1 MNAPHR
7 QMKASPSKQRLRLWL
22 NLLRATR
29 KVEAALREEMR
40 QAYGSTL
47 PRFDVLSALDRARDG
62 LLMSELSQR
71 LMVSNGNVTG
81 IIERLVVDGLVERLP
96 VPGDK
101 RATRVRLTAEGAR
114 AFAEMAAEHE
124 GWVDQL
130 LAEIDA
136 EEAQFMIDAL
146 TRIRREGDDDKRG
159 AGR

>member
-47 PRFDVLSALDRARDG
+47 PRFDVRSALDLSRDG
-62 LLMSELSQR
+62 LLLSELSQR
-71 LMVSNGNVTG
+71 RMVSNGNVTG